1 MKDIL
6 RRLFSI
12 TIASIFSYF
21 VIFQLEDIYAND
33 ASKVIELIKQIVSVA
48 GVLLGFIL
56 TALSILT
63 AVMDKTLISNMV
75 RTGHFKVF
83 VRQAFLS
90 CFLLFLLIIF
100 GLIAIGLPSSW
111 SQIYFSLIFVLI
123 SLTIVELYVTSKR
136 FYNVAIVMSESIK

>member
-12 TIASIFSYF
+12 IASSIFSYF
-21 VIFQLEDIYAND
+21 IIFQLQDIYEND
-33 ASKVIELIKQIVSVA
+33 AIQIIELLKQIVSVA

-63 AVMDKTLISNMV
+63 AVMDKTLINNMV

-83 VRQAFLS
+83 VRQAFVS

-100 GLIAIGLPSSW
+100 GLITISIPNSW
-111 SQIYFSLIFVLI
+111 IRICFSVIFVLMV
-123 SLTIVELYVTSKR
+123 LTIVELFVTSRR
-136 FYNVAIVMSESIK
+136 FYNVTIVMSESIK

>member
-1 MKDIL
+1 MKDNL

-63 AVMDKTLISNMV
+63 AVMDKTLISSMV

-83 VRQAFLS
+83 VRQAFMS
-90 CFLLFLLIIF
+90 CFLLFFLIIF
-100 GLIAIGLPSSW
+100 GLIAIGLPNSW

-136 FYNVAIVMSESIK
+136 FYNVTIVMSESIK